1 MEIIH
6 IIWEG
11 LKMSSIIKIGNSYG
25 VLIPEKIL
33 DRLNIKLGDEVDF
46 EIKENTLIIK
56 KHEKVSFR
64 EKFIK
69 SFQDNGIIND
79 DKEWEEWQGFDDE
92 L

>member
-1 MEIIH
+1 
-6 IIWEG
+6 
-11 LKMSSIIKIGNSYG
+11 MSSIIKISNSYG
-25 VLIPEKIL
+25 VLIPENIL
-33 DRLNIKLGDEVDF
+33 DRLNIKLGDEIDF

-79 DKEWEEWQGFDDE
+79 DKEWEEWQSFEDE

>member
-1 MEIIH
+1 
-6 IIWEG
+6 
-11 LKMSSIIKIGNSYG
+11 MSIIIKIGNSYR

-33 DRLNIKLGDEVDF
+33 DRLNIKLGDEIDF
-46 EIKENTLIIK
+46 EIKENILLIK

-79 DKEWEEWQGFDDE
+79 DKEWEEWQSFEDE

>member
-1 MEIIH
+1 MFR
-6 IIWEG
+6 
-11 LKMSSIIKIGNSYG
+11 IIKIGNSYG
-25 VLIPEKIL
+25 SLIPKKIL
-33 DRLNIKLGDEVDF
+33 DKLNIKLGDEIDF
-46 EIKENTLIIK
+46 EIKENVLLIK

-79 DKEWEEWQGFDDE
+79 DKEWEEWQSFEDE

>member
-1 MEIIH
+1 
-6 IIWEG
+6 
-11 LKMSSIIKIGNSYG
+11 MSIIIKIGNSYR

-33 DRLNIKLGDEVDF
+33 DRLNIKLGDEIDF
-46 EIKENTLIIK
+46 EIKENILLIK

-79 DKEWEEWQGFDDE
+79 DKEWEEW
-92 L
+92 

>member
-1 MEIIH
+1 
-6 IIWEG
+6 
-11 LKMSSIIKIGNSYG
+11 MSNIIKIGNSYG
-25 VLIPEKIL
+25 TLISKKIL
-33 DRLNIKLGDEVDF
+33 DSLNIKLGDEIDF
-46 EIKENTLIIK
+46 EIKENALLIK

>member
-1 MEIIH
+1 
-6 IIWEG
+6 
-11 LKMSSIIKIGNSYG
+11 MSSIIKISNSYG
-25 VLIPEKIL
+25 VLIPENIL

-69 SFQDNGIIND
+69 SFQDKGIIND
-79 DKEWEEWQGFDDE
+79 DKEWEEWQSFEDE

>member
-1 MEIIH
+1 
-6 IIWEG
+6 
-11 LKMSSIIKIGNSYG
+11 MSIIIKIGNSYR

-33 DRLNIKLGDEVDF
+33 DRLNIKLGDEIDF
-46 EIKENTLIIK
+46 EIKENVLLIK

-79 DKEWEEWQGFDDE
+79 DKEWEEWQSFEDE

>member
-1 MEIIH
+1 
-6 IIWEG
+6 
-11 LKMSSIIKIGNSYG
+11 MSSIIKISNSYG
-25 VLIPEKIL
+25 VLIPENIL
-33 DRLNIKLGDEVDF
+33 DRLNIKLGDEIDF
-46 EIKENTLIIK
+46 EIKENALIIK

-79 DKEWEEWQGFDDE
+79 DKEWEEWQSFEDE

>member
-1 MEIIH
+1 
-6 IIWEG
+6 
-11 LKMSSIIKIGNSYG
+11 MSSIIKISNSYG
-25 VLIPEKIL
+25 VLIPENIL
-33 DRLNIKLGDEVDF
+33 DRLNIKLGDEIDF
-46 EIKENTLIIK
+46 EIKENTLLIK

>member
-1 MEIIH
+1 
-6 IIWEG
+6 
-11 LKMSSIIKIGNSYG
+11 MSNIIKIGNSYG
-25 VLIPEKIL
+25 TLISKKIL
-33 DRLNIKLGDEVDF
+33 DSLNIKLGDEIDF
-46 EIKENTLIIK
+46 EIKENVLLIK

-79 DKEWEEWQGFDDE
+79 DKEWEEWQSFEDE

>member
-1 MEIIH
+1 MEFC
-6 IIWEG
+6 
-11 LKMSSIIKIGNSYG
+11 
-25 VLIPEKIL
+25 L
-33 DRLNIKLGDEVDF
+33 DRLNIKLGDEIDF
-46 EIKENTLIIK
+46 EIKENALIIK

>member
-1 MEIIH
+1 
-6 IIWEG
+6 
-11 LKMSSIIKIGNSYG
+11 MSIIIKIGNSYR

-33 DRLNIKLGDEVDF
+33 DRLNIKLGDEIDF
-46 EIKENTLIIK
+46 EIKENILLIK

>member
-1 MEIIH
+1 
-6 IIWEG
+6 
-11 LKMSSIIKIGNSYG
+11 MSSIIKISNSYG
-25 VLIPEKIL
+25 VLIPENIV
-33 DRLNIKLGDEVDF
+33 DRLNIKLGDEIDF
-46 EIKENTLIIK
+46 EIKENVLLIK

-79 DKEWEEWQGFDDE
+79 DKEWEEWQSFEDE

>member
-1 MEIIH
+1 
-6 IIWEG
+6 
-11 LKMSSIIKIGNSYG
+11 MSNIIKIGNSYG
-25 VLIPEKIL
+25 TLISKKIL
-33 DRLNIKLGDEVDF
+33 DSLNIKLGDEIDF
-46 EIKENTLIIK
+46 EIKENILLIK

-79 DKEWEEWQGFDDE
+79 DKEWEEWQSFEDE

>member
-1 MEIIH
+1 
-6 IIWEG
+6 
-11 LKMSSIIKIGNSYG
+11 MSIIIKIGNSYR

-33 DRLNIKLGDEVDF
+33 DRLNIKLGDEIDF
-46 EIKENTLIIK
+46 EIKENALIIK

-79 DKEWEEWQGFDDE
+79 DKEWEEWQSFEDE